1 MMKNKKHKET
11 KGMKKILAMVLV
23 GVIGMCIFT
32 GCGKSEEEKAMD
44 EIADHLRDEA
54 AADGV
59 DIDKMVEEEAEKYNA
74 ELEAGNKEIAN
85 MNDLIESLKNNEMV
99 PLREQSETYFNAT
112 DSETAKKAAEEFN
125 KAYDKYLE
133 AAIGEY
139 FTDEY
144 DASELLRQ
152 NDIHRIKITDSEL
165 QTRVNYL
172 DNCYGKNYNRI
183 RFYGADS
190 EIECLLMYNETD
202 DQIVSDV
209 TLIYNDG
216 RSITPDLSSIGKPV
230 QGVEFVVNK
239 NDLIITDYTWGYEFT
254 VDSPAGTSIGNA
266 DGSPIFPEGE
276 YSIGTEL
283 WENTIE
289 EYNSKM
295 E

>member
-1 MMKNKKHKET
+1 
-11 KGMKKILAMVLV
+11 MKKILVMVLV

-74 ELEAGNKEIAN
+74 ELEAGNKAIAN
-85 MNDLIESLKNNEMV
+85 ENEFKESLKNNEIA
-99 PLREQSETYFNAT
+99 LIKEKYEIYLNAT
-112 DSETAKKAAEEFN
+112 DSETAKKAAEELN
-125 KAYDKYLE
+125 KAYDEYLN

-139 FTDEY
+139 ISEQGAY
-144 DASELLRQ
+144 ELLKR
-152 NDIHRIKITDSEL
+152 NDIYAGKVTDSEL

-172 DNCYGKNYNRI
+172 DNCYGKNYNKI
-183 RFYGADS
+183 KFFDDDNENIS
-190 EIECLLMYNETD
+190 ILMYNETD

-209 TLIYNDG
+209 LLVYPDG
-216 RSITPDLSSIGKPV
+216 TVLTPNLSGIIEPV
-230 QGVEFVVNK
+230 QCVEFAVNR
-239 NDLIITDYTWGYEFT
+239 NSLIITNYSWAYEFT
-254 VDSPAGTSIGNA
+254 LENVSGASIGNA
-266 DGSPIFPEGE
+266 DGSPVFPEGD
-276 YSIGTEL
+276 YSYSTEL

-289 EYNSKM
+289 EFNRVT

>member
-1 MMKNKKHKET
+1 MKNKKHKET
-11 KGMKKILAMVLV
+11 KGMKKILVMVLV

-32 GCGKSEEEKAMD
+32 GCGKSEEEKAID

-74 ELEAGNKEIAN
+74 ELEAGNKAIAN
-85 MNDLIESLKNNEMV
+85 ENEFKESLKNNEIA
-99 PLREQSETYFNAT
+99 LIKEKYEIYLNAT
-112 DSETAKKAAEEFN
+112 DSETAKKAAEELN
-125 KAYDKYLE
+125 KAYDEYLN

-139 FTDEY
+139 ISEQGAY
-144 DASELLRQ
+144 ELLKR
-152 NDIHRIKITDSEL
+152 NDIYAGKVTDSEL

-172 DNCYGKNYNRI
+172 DNCYGKNYNKI
-183 RFYGADS
+183 KFFDDDNENIS
-190 EIECLLMYNETD
+190 ILMYNETD

-209 TLIYNDG
+209 ALVFPDG
-216 RSITPDLSSIGKPV
+216 KVLTPDLSSINELV
-230 QGVEFVVNK
+230 QSVEFAVNSSS
-239 NDLIITDYTWGYEFT
+239 LIITNYTWAYEFT
-254 VDSPAGTSIGNA
+254 SDNAVNSIGNA
-266 DGSPIFPEGE
+266 DGSPIFPEGD
-276 YSIGTEL
+276 YSYDTEL

>member
-1 MMKNKKHKET
+1 
-11 KGMKKILAMVLV
+11 MKKILVMVLV

-74 ELEAGNKEIAN
+74 ELEAGNKAIAN
-85 MNDLIESLKNNEMV
+85 ENEFKESLKNNEIA
-99 PLREQSETYFNAT
+99 LIKEKYEIYLNAT
-112 DSETAKKAAEEFN
+112 DSETAKKAAEELN
-125 KAYDKYLE
+125 KAYDEYLN

-139 FTDEY
+139 ISEQGAY
-144 DASELLRQ
+144 ELLKR
-152 NDIHRIKITDSEL
+152 NDIYAGKVTDSEL

-172 DNCYGKNYNRI
+172 DNCYGKNYNKI
-183 RFYGADS
+183 KFFDDDNENIS
-190 EIECLLMYNETD
+190 ILMYNETD

-209 TLIYNDG
+209 LLVYPDG
-216 RSITPDLSSIGKPV
+216 TVLTPNLSGIIEPV
-230 QGVEFVVNK
+230 QCVEFAVNR
-239 NDLIITDYTWGYEFT
+239 NSLIITNYSWAYEFT
-254 VDSPAGTSIGNA
+254 SDTAVNSIGNA
-266 DGSPIFPEGE
+266 DGSPIFPEGD
-276 YSIGTEL
+276 YSYDTEL

-289 EYNSKM
+289 EYNFKM